1 MVVLDNHFLPSLLN
15 TLPALV
21 ATQTQLASTR
31 VLLGVTLMFFL
42 FLHLKVFDFEM
53 VSSYKFKVKVSDG
66 GVPSFAAFVD
76 IEVFIQ
82 DVNDI
87 PPTFIAHTF
96 SATVFIPAFPGAEV
110 VKVSAVDGD
119 SPALTNLSYSIV
131 TPHLEEKFSISPSLG
146 IITVKNVSLVSEA
159 TYHMKVSVSDGNF
172 TDETTVDVHCT
183 PLPLSDL
190 KFSQKIYSTSVLEGI
205 STEREIATVRAV
217 GYSVSEFVTYSIVT
231 PSDVFLISES
241 TGVVST
247 LPGKEFDR
255 EAVDQYEVVVQ
266 ARDGR
271 KPLPRVAQSVVHVTI
286 EDAND
291 NVPKFIEETYF
302 FVVQVSADV
311 KSSVGR
317 VKALDEDIGSNG
329 KVRYV
334 QNIDLSL
341 ILRHACL

>member
-1 MVVLDNHFLPSLLN
+1 
-15 TLPALV
+15 
-21 ATQTQLASTR
+21 
-31 VLLGVTLMFFL
+31 MFFL
-42 FLHLKVFDFEM
+42 LLRLKVFDFEV
-53 VSSYKFKVKVSDG
+53 VSSYKFKVKVSDVG
-66 GVPSFAAFVD
+66 ETSFAAFVD

-87 PPTFIAHTF
+87 PPAFISHTF
-96 SATVFIPAFPGAEV
+96 SVTVFIPTFPGAEV
-110 VKVSAVDGD
+110 VTVRAVDGD
-119 SPALTNLSYSIV
+119 SPALRNLSYAIV

-146 IITVKNVSLVSEA
+146 IISVKNASLVSEA

-172 TDETTVDVHCT
+172 TDETTVDIHCT
-183 PLPLSDL
+183 PLPISDL
-190 KFSQKIYSTSVLEGI
+190 KFRQKTYSASVLEGI
-205 STEREIATVRAV
+205 STEREITTVQAV
-217 GYSVSEFVTYSIVT
+217 GYSVSEYVTYSIVT

-271 KPLPRVAQSVVHVTI
+271 KPLPRVAQSVVLVTI

-317 VKALDEDIGSNG
+317 VNALDEDIGSNG
-329 KVRYV
+329 MVRYV
-334 QNIDLSL
+334 QNMDLSL
-341 ILRHACL
+341 ILRHARL

>member
-1 MVVLDNHFLPSLLN
+1 
-15 TLPALV
+15 
-21 ATQTQLASTR
+21 
-31 VLLGVTLMFFL
+31 MFFL

-76 IEVFIQ
+76 IEVYIQ

-96 SATVFIPAFPGAEV
+96 SATVFIPTFPGAEV

-190 KFSQKIYSTSVLEGI
+190 KFSQKIYRTSVLEGI

>member
-21 ATQTQLASTR
+21 PTQTQPAGTR

-42 FLHLKVFDFEM
+42 FLYLKVFDFEM

-66 GVPSFAAFVD
+66 GVPNFAAFVD

-87 PPTFIAHTF
+87 PPIFIAHTF
-96 SATVFIPAFPGAEV
+96 SATVFIPTFPGAEV

-146 IITVKNVSLVSEA
+146 IITVKNLSLVSEA
-159 TYHMKVSVSDGNF
+159 TYQMKVSVSDGNF

-190 KFSQKIYSTSVLEGI
+190 KFSQKIYSASVLEGV

-217 GYSVSEFVTYSIVT
+217 GYSVSEFVTYSIV
-231 PSDVFLISES
+231 
-241 TGVVST
+241 G
-247 LPGKEFDR
+247 
-255 EAVDQYEVVVQ
+255 
-266 ARDGR
+266 
-271 KPLPRVAQSVVHVTI
+271 
-286 EDAND
+286 
-291 NVPKFIEETYF
+291 
-302 FVVQVSADV
+302 
-311 KSSVGR
+311 
-317 VKALDEDIGSNG
+317 
-329 KVRYV
+329 
-334 QNIDLSL
+334 
-341 ILRHACL
+341 ILK